1 MTIIDGIAERIG
13 AIRYE
18 GLPTEAVRWAK
29 AAILDTVGV
38 TLAGA
43 GEPCARIAAG
53 VLGLGKS
60 NGECL
65 IFGSGQRATALDAA
79 LINGTAAHA
88 LDFDDVSNSLGG
100 HPSAPILPAI
110 FALGEVLDCPEKP
123 VGGRDFIAA
132 YVVGFE
138 TETRIAR
145 GVHFHHYE
153 KGWHPTATLGV
164 FGAAAA
170 SCHLLGLDRAKTA
183 QAWQSP
189 LRWPRASRPISA
201 R

>member
-1 MTIIDGIAERIG
+1 MTIIEGIAERVA
-13 AIRYE
+13 AIHYE
-18 GLPTEAVRWAK
+18 GLPAEAVRWAK

-43 GEPCARIAAG
+43 AEPCARIAAG

-60 NGECL
+60 SGECL